1 MAARKVL
8 PNMAATQAESQQNE
22 VNREQ
27 VQQDQP
33 PDLSNTVLQ
42 NGTEKNGGRGIIGSD
57 SIINTKTKSPGQN
70 SLAVEMSQYRQ
81 ESGAGPPIHNSSG
94 NSDQNTNNSGV
105 DSSKLNSDGKSFVQN
120 SEQSAGSEQNY
131 GKGSDGGQNMQG
143 FGLGFSARGNY
154 HPDQH
159 GVGNPVQ
166 NSADNSNLHQNHP
179 FSQFSPQSMRHG
191 FPSSKPMPGSPMVP
205 PRPPSAGP
213 NMNAPSG
220 GFSSH
225 TQPPRLFSGQ
235 SISQPTGPTPTLNQ
249 LLQSS
254 NPAHRYQNSY
264 GEYGMQKSGDQ
275 GTGNMPYNQSWA
287 PQRPLASY
295 SPQQVTAG
303 YRNQPPVSCDYFMH
317 AS

>member
-1 MAARKVL
+1 
-8 PNMAATQAESQQNE
+8 
-22 VNREQ
+22 
-27 VQQDQP
+27 
-33 PDLSNTVLQ
+33 
-42 NGTEKNGGRGIIGSD
+42 
-57 SIINTKTKSPGQN
+57 
-70 SLAVEMSQYRQ
+70 
-81 ESGAGPPIHNSSG
+81 
-94 NSDQNTNNSGV
+94 
-105 DSSKLNSDGKSFVQN
+105 
-120 SEQSAGSEQNY
+120 
-131 GKGSDGGQNMQG
+131 
-143 FGLGFSARGNY
+143 
-154 HPDQH
+154 
-159 GVGNPVQ
+159 
-166 NSADNSNLHQNHP
+166 
-179 FSQFSPQSMRHG
+179 
-191 FPSSKPMPGSPMVP
+191 MVP